1 MIIDKRLSK
10 EKVEEILKR
19 DITQEEY
26 KDIVSQVLYQLLE
39 ESRSDE

>member
-10 EKVEEILKR
+10 EKVEEVLKR
-19 DITQEEY
+19 NITQGEY

-39 ESRSDE
+39 ENPSDE